1 MDEDSNDNSFLLDDN
16 NNNNN
21 INNNDIYNKIISSKE
36 DNKKNNWIKY
46 QYKFIISLII
56 SILFMIGFLIST
68 KGIFDIKS
76 GDKNVI
82 KEFNI
87 TDFYI
92 TNETCSI
99 QNNIIIDSK
108 KYYKNINNFHY
119 SRKVILFIGKIAMFF
134 SLLLMGVIFYIKF
147 SVEKDQ
153 TPKNI
158 FLICSFYICLILFI
172 VEFLMFNIL
181 LYSFLRLFDIINFL
195 ESSIKNN
202 CILFIHWDYNEKI
215 LKHLMKMIMILELLK
230 ICNLQI
236 LVYFLKQLIVL
247 NNYFFTDNPS
257 SQNDIKKQ
265 QIIQSNKYY
274 F

>member
-1 MDEDSNDNSFLLDDN
+1 MDGDSNDNSFLLDDN

>member
-1 MDEDSNDNSFLLDDN
+1 MDGDSNDNSFLLDDN

-76 GDKNVI
+76 GDKNVL
-82 KEFNI
+82 KKFNI

-181 LYSFLRLFDIINFL
+181 LYSFLRIFDIINFL
-195 ESSIKNN
+195 ESNIKNN

-230 ICNLQI
+230 IYNCQI